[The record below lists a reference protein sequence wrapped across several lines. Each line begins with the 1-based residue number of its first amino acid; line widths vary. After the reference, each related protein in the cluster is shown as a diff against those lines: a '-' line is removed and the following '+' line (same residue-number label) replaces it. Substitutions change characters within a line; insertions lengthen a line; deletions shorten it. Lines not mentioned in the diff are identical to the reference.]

1 MAKESILVI
10 EDDPDIT
17 ELLQY
22 NLEREGYRVLIAQD
36 GEAGFA
42 TAVDQHPDLILLDIM
57 LPGID
62 GLEVC
67 RRLKQTSETH
77 SIPIIMITAKGEE
90 SDIVVGLTMG
100 ADDYVPKPFKVKV
113 LVARIR
119 AVLRRGKQTE
129 EDKSEEILERGP
141 LRLNSMRYEVA
152 LDGEP
157 VVLTLTEFRLC
168 QALAMQPGRVFTRDH
183 LIDKITGGDG
193 FITDRNVD
201 VHVRSLRKK
210 FGEHAKLIVTIRGVG
225 YKWKD

>member
-1 MAKESILVI
+1 MSKESILVI

-22 NLEREGYRVLIAQD
+22 NLEREGFRVQIASD
-36 GEAGFA
+36 GEKGVAA
-42 TAVDQHPDLILLDIM
+42 AIEERPQLILLDIM

-67 RRLKQTSETH
+67 RRLKQAPETQDT
-77 SIPIIMITAKGEE
+77 PIIMITAKGEE
-90 SDIVVGLTMG
+90 SDVVVGLSMG
-100 ADDYVPKPFKVKV
+100 ADDYVAKPFKVKV

-119 AVLRRGKQTE
+119 AVLRRGAHATE
-129 EDKSEEILERGP
+129 SKSEEPIVRGP
-141 LRLNSMRYEVA
+141 LRIDPARYEVY
-152 LDGEP
+152 LNGELMA
-157 VVLTLTEFRLC
+157 LTLTEFRLC
-168 QALAMQPGRVFTRDH
+168 QALASQPGRVYTRDH

-210 FGEHAKLIVTIRGVG
+210 FGEYADLIVTIRGVG